1 MEHEALQSYKE
12 CTANHVADLLGV
24 ENYWVCQVKLITLL
38 NESVVMDIFSVQ
50 VDDSL
55 DTKNESSLDKDPF
68 DGRVVST

>member
-1 MEHEALQSYKE
+1 
-12 CTANHVADLLGV
+12 
-24 ENYWVCQVKLITLL
+24 
-38 NESVVMDIFSVQ
+38 MDIFSVQ